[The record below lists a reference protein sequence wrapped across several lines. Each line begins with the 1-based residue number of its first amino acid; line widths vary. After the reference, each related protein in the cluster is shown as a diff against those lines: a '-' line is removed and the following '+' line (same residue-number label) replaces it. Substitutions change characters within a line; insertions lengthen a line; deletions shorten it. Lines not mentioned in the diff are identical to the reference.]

1 MFLVLTLVFTFP
13 GERGSLFHTSIAIW
27 PWMAALAAVGIGL
40 TVEWM
45 ASMLRH
51 WRPDRA
57 KRLFSALCISIA
69 FLVSAV
75 VGLARLAPDT
85 NIETYKQ
92 MTADLP
98 PESKVMVGIAPAFY
112 YHTEIPA
119 VSVPNEPIEIV
130 LEAAEQ
136 YGVTH
141 LILDQNHP
149 APLREIYTGDVV
161 HPELQLIEVYNED
174 VRLFQIK

>member
-1 MFLVLTLVFTFP
+1 MREVVRAVGLL
-13 GERGSLFHTSIAIW
+13 RLFGFSS
-27 PWMAALAAVGIGL
+27 ALAYV
-40 TVEWM
+40 
-45 ASMLRH
+45 
-51 WRPDRA
+51 
-57 KRLFSALCISIA
+57 
-69 FLVSAV
+69 
-75 VGLARLAPDT
+75 
-85 NIETYKQ
+85 
-92 MTADLP
+92 
-98 PESKVMVGIAPAFY
+98 Y